1 MIKLHPNIQIM
12 LQHFHLTDEDKR
24 SEYSDIYETY
34 AELAIKISHSFL
46 SSPEVTVALR
56 KLLESRD
63 CIGRLRNYVAV
74 EADND

>member
-1 MIKLHPNIQIM
+1 MLKLHPNIQIM

-24 SEYSDIYETY
+24 SEYYDIYEAY
-34 AELAIKISHSFL
+34 ADLAIKIAHSFL

-63 CIGRLRNYVAV
+63 CIDRLRNFVVV
-74 EADND
+74 EVEND